1 MAPWGTHLQEKA
13 RPVALP
19 VKIAK
24 GEALPPVLHNKFLK
38 NFMGKFVDILTYN
51 LIKQKK
57 ILIYHNVK
65 PRKSLA
71 CHQAF
76 A

>member
-24 GEALPPVLHNKFLK
+24 GEVLPPVLHNKFLK
-38 NFMGKFVDILTYN
+38 NFMGKFVDILTQ
-51 LIKQKK
+51 LQKAK
-57 ILIYHNVK
+57 K
-65 PRKSLA
+65 T
-71 CHQAF
+71 
-76 A
+76 